1 MSNSFGRIFRVT
13 TFGESHG
20 PRIGAVIDGCPSRVK
35 ISEERIKAQMDRRR
49 PGQSRLA
56 TARTESD
63 RVSIISGMREGVTLG
78 TPIALT
84 IENRDT
90 RPSDYSITMEAPRP
104 SHADF
109 TYRSK
114 YGIVASSG
122 GGRASARETASR
134 VAAGSIG
141 EQYIESLYGIEIVG
155 WVSSIGCVC
164 GEVDSA
170 SVDRDGVDRS
180 VVRCP
185 DKDASGR
192 MVQLIEEAVS
202 EGDSVGGTVSC
213 VCRKVP
219 AGWGEPVFEKVH
231 SRLAAAM
238 ISIPA
243 ARGFEIG
250 AGFGSSRMKGSE
262 HNDVFTMK
270 SGRFGTATNRSGG
283 VQGGITNGEPVVFRV
298 AFKPTASIGK
308 RQRSSDYEGNVR
320 DLELEGR
327 HDPCIVPR
335 AVPVVE
341 SMAALV
347 FADMAR
353 MS

>member
-20 PRIGAVIDGCPSRVK
+20 PCIGAVIDGCPSRVE
-35 ISEERIKAQMDRRR
+35 ISEKRIQAQMARRR

-56 TARTESD
+56 TSRSESD
-63 RVSIISGMREGVTLG
+63 RVSIVSGMREGATLG
-78 TPIALT
+78 TPIALI

-90 RPSDYSITMEAPRP
+90 RPSDYSVTQEAPRP

-114 YGIVASSG
+114 YGIVAASG
-122 GGRASARETASR
+122 GGRASARETACR
-134 VAAGSIG
+134 VAAGSIA
-141 EQYIESLYGIEIVG
+141 EQYIESLYGIEIIA
-155 WVSSIGCVC
+155 WVSSIGDVSC
-164 GEVDSA
+164 EVDST
-170 SVDRDGVDRS
+170 SLDRDMVDGS
-180 VVRCP
+180 PVRCP
-185 DKDASGR
+185 DDKASSR
-192 MVQLIEEAVS
+192 MIEIVEEAIA

-219 AGWGEPVFEKVH
+219 AGWGEPVFDKMH

-238 ISIPA
+238 VSIPA

-250 AGFGSSRMKGSE
+250 AGFASSRMKGSE

-270 SGRFGTATNRSGG
+270 SGRLGTATNHSGG
-283 VQGGITNGEPVVFRV
+283 VQGGITNGEPVVFRA
-298 AFKPTASIGK
+298 AFKPTASIEK
-308 RQRSSDYEGNVR
+308 KQQSSDYKGNMR
-320 DLELEGR
+320 ELELKGR

-347 FADMAR
+347 LADMAR